1 MGGNHHSAHSLKA
14 GQGIPQVKPWE
25 PRTKL
30 ISGLIYVFGV
40 ISLSDPGLLGAA
52 LIFALCFALWAGLAP
67 LQLLKKLSVLVPFL
81 ALMSLPL
88 LFSAG
93 IPPTPDRV
101 ELAALIVLKALTAMT
116 FTLFV
121 FTNQPVEEMLEAMEH
136 LKMPAA
142 ITTTIYLAYRYGFL
156 FIHDMQTTVRA
167 LKARLFNARISRYSL
182 GIYGEL
188 SGGLFIKSLNRSE
201 TVYRAMAARSFA
213 GKIPIG
219 APRPVNGGDWL
230 KAALPVVFIA
240 ALIILDL
247 VVF

>member
-1 MGGNHHSAHSLKA
+1 MGVNHHSSHSLKA
-14 GQGIPQVKPWE
+14 GQSIPQVKPWE

-30 ISGLIYVFGV
+30 ISGLLYVFGV
-40 ISLSDPGLLGAA
+40 ISLSDLKLLGMA
-52 LIFALCFALWAGLAP
+52 LFFAICFALWAGLAP

-93 IPPTPDRV
+93 IPPAPDRV

-167 LKARLFNARISRYSL
+167 LKARLFNARLSRYSL

-188 SGGLFIKSLNRSE
+188 SGGLFIKSINRSE

-219 APRPVNGGDWL
+219 KPRPINVADWFR
-230 KAALPVVFIA
+230 AALPVVFIA
-240 ALIILDL
+240 VLIILNL

>member
-1 MGGNHHSAHSLKA
+1 MGGNHHSGHGLKIE
-14 GQGIPQVKPWE
+14 QSIPQVKPWE

-30 ISGLIYVFGV
+30 AAGLVFVFGV
-40 ISLSDPGLLGAA
+40 ISLSDLRLLGAA
-52 LIFALCFALWAGLAP
+52 LIFAICFALWTGLA
-67 LQLLKKLSVLVPFL
+67 LGQLLKKLSVLVPFL

-93 IPPTPDRV
+93 FPPAPDRV
-101 ELAALIVLKALTAMT
+101 ELAALIVMKALTAMT

-167 LKARLFNARISRYSL
+167 LKARLFNAQLSRYSL

-188 SGGLFIKSLNRSE
+188 SGGLFIKSINRSE

-213 GKIPIG
+213 GKMPIG
-219 APRPVNGGDWL
+219 APRPITGSDWFR
-230 KAALPVVFIA
+230 ATLPVVFIA
-240 ALIILDL
+240 VLIILDL
-247 VVF
+247 VVL